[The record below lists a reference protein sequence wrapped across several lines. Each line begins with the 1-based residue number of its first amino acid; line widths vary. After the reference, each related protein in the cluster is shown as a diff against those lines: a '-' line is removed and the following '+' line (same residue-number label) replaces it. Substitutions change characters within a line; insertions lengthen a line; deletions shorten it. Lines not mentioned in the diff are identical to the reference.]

1 MINKTRKHIS
11 PVALLAALG
20 VVAVLAVMAAVVW
33 LPGSA
38 QAQSGP
44 SNPFAPATPTPT
56 PGGPDNPFPQALE
69 MPMNLRLDSASVTSL
84 DISWDAVSG
93 ADNGYR
99 VEYMGPMTTHS
110 WCIAR

>member
-33 LPGSA
+33 LPSSA

-44 SNPFAPATPTPT
+44 SNPFAPATATPT
-56 PGGPDNPFPQALE
+56 PGGPSNPFAPEPEPNKPPVAMAGVLS
-69 MPMNLRLDSASVTSL
+69 D
-84 DISWDAVSG
+84 
-93 ADNGYR
+93 
-99 VEYMGPMTTHS
+99 VEAAH
-110 WCIAR
+110 